1 MLVVFFSVPL
11 KVIAYK
17 MLPAIMKQ
25 ACLYQE
31 AYVSS
36 LAFLF

>member
-1 MLVVFFSVPL
+1 MLVVLFSVPL
-11 KVIAYK
+11 KVITYK

-25 ACLYQE
+25 VCLYHE
-31 AYVSS
+31 VYVSS